1 MSKYPNIL
9 KTSFSLTFFFA
20 ISLSFGQ
27 KSIDT
32 VALSDLQRHLKVIAS
47 DAMEGRETGTP
58 GIEKAAVYLET
69 EFKRL
74 GLSPAN
80 GKKYRQEY
88 RTPEENLKACNIV
101 AQIEGSTFPNE
112 YVVVSAHYDHLGV
125 LNGVI
130 YQYPRCKTRMGPRG
144 EARHRTLVANSELKT
159 IFQSYLTTIC
169 PSSRLFDRMLLPF
182 YFHLGQVRGRLMFY
196 HYESR
201 TFFEN
206 TL

>member
-9 KTSFSLTFFFA
+9 KTPFSLTFFFA
-20 ISLSFGQ
+20 LSLSFGQ

-80 GKKYRQEY
+80 GKKYRQQY

-101 AQIEGSTFPNE
+101 AQIEGSTF
-112 YVVVSAHYDHLGV
+112 
-125 LNGVI
+125 
-130 YQYPRCKTRMGPRG
+130 
-144 EARHRTLVANSELKT
+144 
-159 IFQSYLTTIC
+159 
-169 PSSRLFDRMLLPF
+169 
-182 YFHLGQVRGRLMFY
+182 
-196 HYESR
+196 
-201 TFFEN
+201 
-206 TL
+206 